1 MADEAHTP
9 DVLVVGAGPA
19 GVAAACEA
27 AATGRSVTV
36 LDDNP
41 APGGQIWRG
50 GRRLAPPGPARDWL
64 DRLEASG
71 AVVRAGTSVI
81 DVVAES
87 GRLTLVT
94 RSAAG
99 TERWRP
105 GAVLLATGARER
117 FVPFPGWTLPGVV
130 GAGGLQAL
138 VKQGLDVA
146 GRRVVIAGSG
156 PLLLAVAELL
166 VRKGAEVAAVVEQAS
181 LGRLAT
187 FGIGLVRHPHKLA
200 QAIGIR
206 RTIGGVLR
214 AGTFPDRVRQDGDAL
229 AVSLVAGPPGR
240 ERRTELRCDI
250 LACGFGLVPNVELAR
265 ALGCRVDGHAVVV
278 DDFGRTDVP
287 GVWAAGECTGVG
299 GVDAALVEGRLAGLA
314 VVGDIDAARRLVPE
328 RRAASR
334 FAAAL
339 DRTFA
344 LDPRLSRLAAD
355 DTLVCRCEDVAAGRL
370 RCLTGWREAKLLTR
384 IGMGPCQGRVCG
396 PAAETLF
403 GWAPADVRPP
413 LFPVPL
419 GDVS

>member
-1 MADEAHTP
+1 MADAFTP
-9 DVLVVGAGPA
+9 DVLVVGGGPA

-27 AATGRSVTV
+27 AAAGRSVTV

-50 GRRLAPPGPARDWL
+50 GRRLAPPGPATRWL
-64 DRLEASG
+64 DRLAASG
-71 AVVRAGTSVI
+71 AVVRPGTAVI
-81 DVVAES
+81 DVVS
-87 GRLTLVT
+87 DRDCRTIVT

-99 TERWRP
+99 TDRWRP
-105 GAVLLATGARER
+105 GAIVLATGARER

-138 VKQGLDVA
+138 VKQGLAVA

-166 VRKGAEVAAVVEQAS
+166 VRKGAVVTAVAEQAP
-181 LGRLAT
+181 LRRLAA
-187 FGIGLVRHPHKLA
+187 FGAGLVLHPHKLV
-200 QAIGIR
+200 QAVGIR

-214 AGTFPDRVRQDGDAL
+214 AGTFPERIRQDGKAL
-229 AVSLVAGPPGR
+229 VVSLVSGPPGR
-240 ERRTELRCDI
+240 ERRDDIRCDI

-265 ALGCRVDGHAVVV
+265 ALGCTIDGGAVAV
-278 DDFGRTDVP
+278 DDLGRTDVP

-299 GVDAALVEGRLAGLA
+299 GVDAALVEGQGAGLA
-314 VVGDIDAARRLVPE
+314 VAGRIDAAHRLVPA
-328 RRAASR
+328 RRAAAR
-334 FAAAL
+334 FAHAL

-344 LDPRLSRLAAD
+344 LDPRLARLATD

-370 RCLTGWREAKLLTR
+370 RCLSGWREAKLLTR

-403 GWAPADVRPP
+403 GWAPVDVRPP

>member
-1 MADEAHTP
+1 MADALTS

-27 AATGRSVTV
+27 AAAGRSVTV

-50 GRRLAPPGPARDWL
+50 GRRLAPAGPATLWL
-64 DRLEASG
+64 DRLAASG
-71 AVVRAGTSVI
+71 AVVRPGTAVI
-81 DVVAES
+81 DVVADGG
-87 GRLTLVT
+87 GRTIMT

-99 TERWRP
+99 TDRWRV
-105 GAVLLATGARER
+105 GAVVLATGARER

-138 VKQGLDVA
+138 VKQGLAVA
-146 GRRVVIAGSG
+146 GRRIVIAGSG

-166 VRKGAEVAAVVEQAS
+166 VRKGAVVAAVAEQAP
-181 LGRLAT
+181 LGRLAA
-187 FGIGLVRHPHKLA
+187 FGAGLVLHPHKLV
-200 QAIGIR
+200 QAVGIR

-214 AGTFPDRVRQDGDAL
+214 TGAFPERVRQDGDAL
-229 AVSLVAGPPGR
+229 VVSLVSGPPDR
-240 ERRTELRCDI
+240 ERRDDIRCDI

-265 ALGCRVDGHAVVV
+265 ALGCTIDSGAVAV
-278 DDFGRTDVP
+278 DDLGHTDVP

-299 GVDAALVEGRLAGLA
+299 GVDAALVEGRIAGLA
-314 VVGDIDAARRLVPE
+314 VAGRTDAARRLVPA
-328 RRAASR
+328 RRAAAR
-334 FAAAL
+334 FARAL

-344 LDPRLSRLAAD
+344 LDPRLARLATD